1 MKARQ
6 AKKIAR
12 CQVGRTYTKGQ
23 RTRALDVIGARLH
36 RGCPRWVTDAT
47 GPRSG
52 ERMARVRKAVKRAQA
67 RGSR

>member
-1 MKARQ
+1 MKARV

-12 CQVGRTYTKGQ
+12 SQVGRTYTEGQ
-23 RTRALDVIGARLH
+23 RSRALDVLGARIR
-36 RGCPRWVTDAT
+36 RGCPRWASDAT

-52 ERMARVRKAVKRAQA
+52 AWMARLRKAVKRVQA

>member
-1 MKARQ
+1 MKARV

-12 CQVGRTYTKGQ
+12 SQVGRTYTANQ
-23 RTRALDVIGARLH
+23 RHRSLDVLAARIR

-52 ERMARVRKAVKRAQA
+52 AWVVRLRKAVKRAKA

>member
-12 CQVGRTYTKGQ
+12 SAVGRTYTAAQ
-23 RTRALDVIGARLH
+23 RSRALDVLGARIR

-47 GPRSG
+47 GPRAG
-52 ERMARVRKAVKRAQA
+52 QWMTRLRKAVKRAQA
-67 RGSR
+67 RGTR

>member
-12 CQVGRTYTKGQ
+12 CQVGRTHTEGQ
-23 RTRALDVIGARLH
+23 RSRALDVLGARLH

-47 GPRSG
+47 GPRYG
-52 ERMARVRKAVKRAQA
+52 EWMTRLRKAVKRQQA
-67 RGSR
+67 RGRA